1 MKKTILD
8 SLNRGLLDA
17 LGGDEKVCLLGE
29 DILDPY
35 GGAFKV
41 TRGCSSAYPQRV
53 IPTPISEAGLAGMAA
68 GMALRGMRPV
78 LEVMFGDFVTLM
90 ADQLINHISKFR
102 WMYNGSVS
110 VPLLIRTPMGG
121 RRGYGPTH
129 SQSLEKLFLGVPGL
143 TVVAPAGFSLP
154 EFGYSA
160 GEQLRR
166 LILESDSPIL
176 FIENKLQ
183 YLLPELTR
191 EDLSEFEVEVKYES
205 SDPEHRFPVFI
216 VRIKGAPRAH
226 VTLAA
231 YGYMSE
237 LASQAQF
244 RLAYEEEIF
253 TDLVVPT
260 RLSPYWV
267 TPLIEAANHS
277 GKILLVEEGTLT
289 SGWGAEAAA
298 RVAEA
303 TGSRGVVIKRIAA
316 KETPVPA
323 ATSLEQKMLPQLD
336 DLMAAVRKMS
346 KHND

>member
-1 MKKTILD
+1 MKKTVLE

-17 LGGDEKVCLLGE
+17 LGANEKVYLLGE

-35 GGAFKV
+35 SGAFKV
-41 TRGCSSAYPQRV
+41 TRGCSSTYPQRV
-53 IPTPISEAGLAGMAA
+53 IPTPISEAGLAGLVA

-102 WMYNGSVS
+102 WMYNESVS

-129 SQSLEKLFLGVPGL
+129 SQSLEKLYLGVPGL
-143 TVVAPAGFSLP
+143 TVVAPVGLSLP

-160 GEQLRR
+160 GWQLKR
-166 LILESDSPIL
+166 LILEGDSPVL

-183 YLLPELTR
+183 YLQPELTQ
-191 EDLSEFEVEVKYES
+191 EDLSDFEIDARYEP
-205 SDPEHRFPVFI
+205 SDIEHRYPIFVLR
-216 VRIKGAPRAH
+216 VKGAPRSS

-237 LASQAQF
+237 LARQAQIK
-244 RLAYEEEIF
+244 LAYEEEIF

-260 RLSPYWV
+260 KLSPYWV
-267 TPLIEAANHS
+267 DPLVESVRHS
-277 GKILLVEEGTLT
+277 GKLLLAEEGTLT
-289 SGWGAEAAA
+289 SGWGAEIAA
-298 RVAEA
+298 RVSEVSS
-303 TGSRGVVIKRIAA
+303 GRGLVIKRIAA

-336 DLMAAVRKMS
+336 DLMTAVRKMS
-346 KHND
+346 E

>member
-8 SLNRGLLDA
+8 SLNHGLLDA
-17 LGGDEKVCLLGE
+17 LGGDEKAYLLGE

-41 TRGCSSAYPQRV
+41 TRGCSSAFPQRV
-53 IPTPISEAGLAGMAA
+53 IPTPISEAGLAGLAA

-102 WMYNGSVS
+102 WMYNESVA
-110 VPLLIRTPMGG
+110 VPLVIRTPMGG

-129 SQSLEKLFLGVPGL
+129 SQSLEKLYLGVPGL
-143 TVVAPAGFSLP
+143 TVVAPAGFALP

-160 GEQLRR
+160 GEQLKR
-166 LILESDSPIL
+166 LILESDSPVL

-183 YLLPELTR
+183 YLQPELTH
-191 EDLSEFEVEVKYES
+191 EDLSDFEIEAKYEP
-205 SDPEHRFPVFI
+205 SDIEHKYPVF
-216 VRIKGAPRAH
+216 VLRIKGAPRSS

-237 LASQAQF
+237 MARQAQLK
-244 RLAYEEEIF
+244 LAYEEEIF
-253 TDLVVPT
+253 TDLVIPT
-260 RLSPYWV
+260 RLSPYWIA
-267 TPLIEAANHS
+267 PLMESVNHS
-277 GKILLVEEGTLT
+277 AKLLLAEEGTLT
-289 SGWGAEAAA
+289 SGWGAETAA
-298 RVAEA
+298 RVVE
-303 TGSRGVVIKRIAA
+303 GSDHRGLLIRRLAA

-323 ATSLEQKMLPQLD
+323 ATSLEQAMLPQLD
-336 DLMAAVRKMS
+336 DLLTAVKRMS
-346 KHND
+346 E